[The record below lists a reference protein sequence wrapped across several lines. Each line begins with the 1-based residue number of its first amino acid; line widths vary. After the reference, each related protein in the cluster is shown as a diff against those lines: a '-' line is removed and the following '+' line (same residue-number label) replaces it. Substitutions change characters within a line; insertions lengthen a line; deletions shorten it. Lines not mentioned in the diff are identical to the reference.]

1 MKTWDNIGRVAIK
14 ICILPVGIYFDLNGK
29 ALRLK
34 TFGVRKIWYWK
45 MFWDVFSTENI
56 KIKHHD
62 EMKMLMLNQKQF
74 FYYISIKNFPQ
85 FSEKLFNFGGAKG
98 A

>member
-1 MKTWDNIGRVAIK
+1 
-14 ICILPVGIYFDLNGK
+14 
-29 ALRLK
+29 
-34 TFGVRKIWYWK
+34 